1 MGADQLLQHGD
12 IAECASCLTRHCYE
26 SSLGVLHYLDSGQ
39 ERAET
44 VVFLHGFTGSS
55 RDFLTLPD
63 QILSHYRCL
72 IPDLPGHG
80 QTQVLEAANTFQ
92 TEGQIR
98 LLQQWLTS
106 LEQTRFHLFGYSMG
120 GRLALQFAV
129 RNRQQLDSLML
140 VSTTAGIHEKGLRQ
154 KRAEL
159 DSQLAQKIL
168 NAKPIDFLTRWLSQP
183 IFQGISEQGEAYIA
197 EEVNRRLPI
206 QPSGLAYSLKYF
218 GAGVMPSVWLQLKQ
232 ITVPALVIAGSRD
245 AKYLSLASELV
256 KPMPNARLEILET
269 THAPLVEAPDALWK
283 KVANFL
289 RANAGCQ
296 LEARKFGQDS
306 RQPSA
311 ISRQPKT

>member
-1 MGADQLLQHGD
+1 M
-12 IAECASCLTRHCYE
+12 TRHCYE

-159 DSQLAQKIL
+159 DSHLAQKIL
-168 NAKPIDFLTRWLSQP
+168 NAEPIDFLTRWLSQP

-206 QPSGLAYSLKYF
+206 QPSGLAYSL
-218 GAGVMPSVWLQLKQ
+218 
-232 ITVPALVIAGSRD
+232 
-245 AKYLSLASELV
+245 
-256 KPMPNARLEILET
+256 
-269 THAPLVEAPDALWK
+269 
-283 KVANFL
+283 
-289 RANAGCQ
+289 
-296 LEARKFGQDS
+296 
-306 RQPSA
+306 
-311 ISRQPKT
+311 